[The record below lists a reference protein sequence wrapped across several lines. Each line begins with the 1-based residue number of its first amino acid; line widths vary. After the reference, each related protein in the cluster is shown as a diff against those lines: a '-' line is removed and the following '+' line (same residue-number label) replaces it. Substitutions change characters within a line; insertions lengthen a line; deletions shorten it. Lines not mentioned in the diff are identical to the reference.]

1 MLFMS
6 WANPPQLVGEVGLT
20 VPAIFL
26 KKMSSTIIP
35 FADVENHLQAG
46 KKKENQL
53 INFVGSFFFV
63 NCTHK
68 QVNL

>member
-35 FADVENHLQAG
+35 FADVENHSQYG
-46 KKKENQL
+46 KKKK
-53 INFVGSFFFV
+53 IS
-63 NCTHK
+63 
-68 QVNL
+68 